1 MLKDPNAVIV
11 GRDDCPDREVRIPVG
26 GRGMSAMLQRLAL
39 KAWARLEGFPTEWY
53 DRQRLLDWERA
64 HADPA
69 GDVWAISFV
78 GDAWDLYRPGSP
90 KEGPYSY
97 EGVEP
102 ADQDRDWDC
111 HCKDKTH
118 QASSPAPRL
127 GCGRWSHD
135 PPQRPVAHRRRAA
148 RRRRQLRP
156 RLAGRTQREI
166 GR

>member
-1 MLKDPNAVIV
+1 
-11 GRDDCPDREVRIPVG
+11 
-26 GRGMSAMLQRLAL
+26 MSAMLQRLAL

-118 QASSPAPRL
+118 QEDLPWARAWVERVSGKRAVDAVNGFAWPDGL
-127 GCGRWSHD
+127 CGDYVIYVRVES
-135 PPQRPVAHRRRAA
+135 
-148 RRRRQLRP
+148 
-156 RLAGRTQREI
+156 
-166 GR
+166 